1 MKIIF
6 LDIDGV
12 LTSLRT
18 CVALDGGGLWTEF
31 DPVGVAIIKRLC
43 ENHNYKIVISSTW
56 RWGNA
61 DRLHEQLTKHN
72 LKQFLHE
79 DWRTELLNTN
89 RGAEVHRWLSKHPET
104 LEYLIFDDDSDF
116 TDEQKPNL
124 ILTDPMNGITDENIH
139 SITKRLNGNEKIILT
154 KL

>member
-18 CVALDGGGLWTEF
+18 CTALDGGGMWTEF

-56 RWGNA
+56 RWGNV
-61 DRLHEQLTKHN
+61 DKLHQQLEKHD
-72 LKQFLHE
+72 LKKFLHK
-79 DWRTELLNTN
+79 DWKTDLLNTN
-89 RGAEVHRWLSKHPET
+89 RGAEVQKWLNEHPGT
-104 LEYLIFDDDSDF
+104 EYLIFDDDSDF
-116 TDEQKPNL
+116 TDEQRRFH
-124 ILTDPMNGITDENIH
+124 IHTDSMNGITDANIMD
-139 SITKRLNGNEKIILT
+139 ITKRLNGNTNIILT
-154 KL
+154 RI